1 MNSELLADT
10 TDSIDGFKSWA
21 LHMGCPVNALP
32 GDAALDRLIKSNLVD
47 VQKLMAGWRPKS
59 EVKLCRENLLVSSVS
74 GPNVLLERQQTDQP
88 NTWNNLKQKE
98 KISRQI
104 DELKPRTERLRAKVR
119 DKKLSLF
126 GKAEQLKEV
135 KRAHRSTKSKFI
147 QMEQKHA
154 QLIEKIEVEKGFEKI
169 LASGTAVPNDVTT
182 NFKSEAENGLRKSLQ
197 HLRNVY
203 TEIGDRELTKAE
215 RDEVQREI
223 KKTVA
228 DFPVVTAYEAMKSY
242 QEMNAARFNS
252 IHQPSQAPVPSA
264 FDVAITKS
272 RVRMYVDHHLARK
285 KLKDEYSV
293 RVEQY
298 VQLYD
303 QYLEQMVN
311 EMKSFNEP
319 DVELFADSICGDY
332 LKEYGTS
339 IGNKAMLHF
348 KQQKLANLQ
357 QRVTERDDQ
366 LKGYDVV
373 ATELTNMY
381 QTNERTYSAAY
392 DDIVLLGDTTKSL
405 KQLQALCIY
414 TINSFGQR
422 SKFNS
427 STNLLNATL
436 GPVVSSMNLKSAEYK
451 KDLSLLVNLI
461 HDQRN
466 QLPASMDVQCQ
477 RPNEAISPFYTLLT
491 PNGALKLLKNRWI
504 WLKAIEVLTQSLD
517 VNISVP
523 QVPDA
528 QLVSANLNAENTKMS
543 KIVDEIRFM
552 YQTGNQTVA
561 EIRKYL
567 QFLLDTS
574 LGSFIPEGLMIN
586 RRCFRDYE
594 EEFLCACS
602 LIANSMKRN

>member
-1 MNSELLADT
+1 MNSELLAAT
-10 TDSIDGFKSWA
+10 EPMDGFKSWA
-21 LHMGCPVNALP
+21 LQMGCPVNALP

-47 VQKLMAGWRPKS
+47 VQKLMTGWRPRS
-59 EVKLCRENLLVSSVS
+59 EVKLCRDNLLVSSV
-74 GPNVLLERQQTDQP
+74 PNSNGLLERQQNQP
-88 NTWNNLKQKE
+88 NSWNDLKRKE

-104 DELKPRTERLRAKVR
+104 DELKPRTERLRAEFR
-119 DKKLSLF
+119 DKKSSLF
-126 GKAEQLKEV
+126 GKAEQLTEV
-135 KRAHRSTKSKFI
+135 KRTHRSTKAKSI

-169 LASGTAVPNDVTT
+169 LASGMAVPNDVTT
-182 NFKSEAENGLRKSLQ
+182 TCKSETENGIRKSLQ
-197 HLRNVY
+197 YLRSVY
-203 TEIGDRELTKAE
+203 AEIGDRELSKAD

-223 KKTVA
+223 KKTLA
-228 DFPVVTAYEAMKSY
+228 DFPVMTAYEAMKSY
-242 QEMNAARFNS
+242 QEMNVARFNS
-252 IHQPSQAPVPSA
+252 IYQPPKAPIPSA
-264 FDVAITKS
+264 FDVALTKS

-285 KLKDEYSV
+285 KLKDEYSA

-303 QYLEQMVN
+303 QYLERMVN
-311 EMKSFNEP
+311 EMNSFNEP

-339 IGNKAMLHF
+339 IGNQAMLQF
-348 KQQKLANLQ
+348 KQQKLSNLQ

-373 ATELTNMY
+373 ASELTNMY
-381 QTNERTYSAAY
+381 QINEQTYSAAY
-392 DDIVLLGDTTKSL
+392 DDIVVLGDTTKSL

-422 SKFNS
+422 SKFNP

-436 GPVVSSMNLKSAEYK
+436 GPVVSSMTLKSAEYK
-451 KDLSLLVNLI
+451 NELLLLSNLI
-461 HDQRN
+461 HKHWN

-491 PNGALKLLKNRWI
+491 PNGSLKLLKNRWT
-504 WLKAIEVLTQSLD
+504 WHKAIEILTQSLD

-523 QVPDA
+523 HVADA
-528 QLVSANLNAENTKMS
+528 ESVAANLNAENTKMA

-574 LGSFIPEGLMIN
+574 LGSLIPESLMIN
-586 RRCFRDYE
+586 RRTFRDYE
-594 EEFLCACS
+594 EEFLFACS